1 MQANRLRRI
10 ITAPWLQEIGESLIQ
25 RYKGSIGFQLP
36 TLSARPIA
44 AVRFIRRGD
53 PAIAAEK

>member
-1 MQANRLRRI
+1 MQANRLHRI

-25 RYKGSIGFQLP
+25 RYKGRIGFQLP

-44 AVRFIRRGD
+44 AVRFIYRGD
-53 PAIAAEK
+53 FALAVGK